1 MVLGLLTA
9 IAACPAIIGTTEAVR
24 QGQNQN
30 AKEKHRGQK
39 TNLVASCVKNS
50 SQSAQING
58 GMVVL
63 KNHKVRFLLPKSPT
77 WRGIYYRYSYP
88 ASSSTSRQSRTST
101 SPSKTSLN
109 SRSPPATL
117 SQATSSHTLNT
128 TGAGKAKDSS
138 RPSRL
143 THQYSIGC
151 MWTKI
156 PTK

>member
-63 KNHKVRFLLPKSPT
+63 KNHKVRASFCPKIT
-77 WRGIYYRYSYP
+77 
-88 ASSSTSRQSRTST
+88 
-101 SPSKTSLN
+101 N
-109 SRSPPATL
+109 ME
-117 SQATSSHTLNT
+117 
-128 TGAGKAKDSS
+128 KD
-138 RPSRL
+138 
-143 THQYSIGC
+143 INF
-151 MWTKI
+151 
-156 PTK
+156 

>member
-39 TNLVASCVKNS
+39 TNLVASCVKHS

-63 KNHKVRFLLPKSPT
+63 KNHKVRFLLPKPPT
-77 WRGIYYRYSYP
+77 WKGIWFRYSCP
-88 ASSSTSRQSRTST
+88 AFSSTSRQSRTST
-101 SPSKTSLN
+101 FLSKTSLS
-109 SRSPPATL
+109 SRSPPAIL

-128 TGAGKAKDSS
+128 TGAGKGKDSS

-143 THQYSIGC
+143 ARQYSIGY

-156 PTK
+156 PMK

>member
-24 QGQNQN
+24 QGQHQN

-63 KNHKVRFLLPKSPT
+63 KNHKVRFPSFAPKST
-77 WRGIYYRYSYP
+77 KHGR
-88 ASSSTSRQSRTST
+88 
-101 SPSKTSLN
+101 KN
-109 SRSPPATL
+109 TL
-117 SQATSSHTLNT
+117 
-128 TGAGKAKDSS
+128 
-138 RPSRL
+138 
-143 THQYSIGC
+143 
-151 MWTKI
+151 
-156 PTK
+156 